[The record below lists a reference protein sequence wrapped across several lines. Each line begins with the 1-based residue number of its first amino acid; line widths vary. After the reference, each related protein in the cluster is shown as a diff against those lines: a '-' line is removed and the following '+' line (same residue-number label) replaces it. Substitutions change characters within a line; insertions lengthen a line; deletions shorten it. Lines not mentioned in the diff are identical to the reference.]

1 MGRCGWGTTTTIHG
15 GGDKSLK
22 RGDQFN
28 GDEFFVPQS
37 PRIEGEGNKIL
48 DVSVAIDG
56 RTRVGRFNHL
66 TLCFCLRYIAH

>member
-37 PRIEGEGNKIL
+37 LRKEGETRFWMFQYRWQNK
-48 DVSVAIDG
+48 
-56 RTRVGRFNHL
+56 TRVGRFNHL
-66 TLCFCLRYIAH
+66 TLCFCLRLAH

>member
-48 DVSVAIDG
+48 DVSV
-56 RTRVGRFNHL
+56 
-66 TLCFCLRYIAH
+66 